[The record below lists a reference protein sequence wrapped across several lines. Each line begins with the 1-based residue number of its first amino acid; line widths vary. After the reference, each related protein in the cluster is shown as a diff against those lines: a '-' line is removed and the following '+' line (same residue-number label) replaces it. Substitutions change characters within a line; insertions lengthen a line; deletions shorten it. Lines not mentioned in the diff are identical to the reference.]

1 MLKGIKRILAI
12 ITLALAVAAFVKGSV
27 AILAPMLL
35 FQGLFIAVLGFEER
49 GERRRKKAAMIFLVS
64 ALIILTSVYIL

>member
-1 MLKGIKRILAI
+1 MKGIKRILAL

-27 AILAPMLL
+27 AMLAPMLL
-35 FQGLFIAVLGFEER
+35 SLGLFMAVLGIEER
-49 GERRRKKAAMIFLVS
+49 GERRRKKAGVIFFMS